1 MPLMAHASTHFQ
13 VPPQPW
19 GLPPDAALLNTG
31 FGSGPLGTWNGGSK
45 GYRAATT
52 GGISA
57 QPSPRQQQSFNRW
70 SASGIVEQRLLLGQ
84 GSQAAP
90 SYGASR
96 VTSPVLSET
105 DTLATVIAG
114 SEGAVLVPG
123 QSRPISSTEA
133 AIAAA
138 IEEQAPVAEMG
149 QVKDAFFDQTHKRHG
164 FFPIP
169 PHVRGWARVR
179 WAYHSKELFDLP
191 RRESYDVVSATFKRL
206 FPQEFDRAIPVINHR
221 GVDKLLLQW
230 EATVAALERAEL
242 KRRRT
247 GREPLRLT
255 GKCGPLLGCCAE
267 SIGCGC
273 CPWGMSCMDEE
284 SGACWPA
291 GSAVK
296 IIPELQVCLLAAIP
310 SAALHLGQCCH
321 KCSMLLLLVL
331 AGCACCADM
340 QAVTSR

>member
-1 MPLMAHASTHFQ
+1 MAHASMTHIH

-19 GLPPDAALLNTG
+19 GLPPDAALLNTS
-31 FGSGPLGTWNGGSK
+31 FSSGPLGTWNSGSK

-70 SASGIVEQRLLLGQ
+70 SAGGIAEQRSLLGQ
-84 GSQAAP
+84 SSQAAAG
-90 SYGASR
+90 YGASR
-96 VTSPVLSET
+96 VTSPLLSDT
-105 DTLATVIAG
+105 DAVATIIAG

-123 QSRPISSTEA
+123 QSRPVSSTE

-138 IEEQAPVAEMG
+138 IDEQAPVGEAG
-149 QVKDAFFDQTHKRHG
+149 QVNDAFFDQRHG

-169 PHVRGWARVR
+169 PHVRGWARVQ

-230 EATVAALERAEL
+230 EAAVAALERAEL

-255 GKCGPLLGCCAE
+255 GRCGPLLGCCAE
-267 SIGCGC
+267 SIACGC
-273 CPWGMSCMDEE
+273 CPCGMSCMDEE

-296 IIPELQVCLLAAIP
+296 IIPELQVCLLAATP
-310 SAALHLGQCCH
+310 SAVLDDGRHCH
-321 KCSMLLLLVL
+321 KHSILLLCWPAALAVL
-331 AGCACCADM
+331 TCKL
-340 QAVTSR
+340 